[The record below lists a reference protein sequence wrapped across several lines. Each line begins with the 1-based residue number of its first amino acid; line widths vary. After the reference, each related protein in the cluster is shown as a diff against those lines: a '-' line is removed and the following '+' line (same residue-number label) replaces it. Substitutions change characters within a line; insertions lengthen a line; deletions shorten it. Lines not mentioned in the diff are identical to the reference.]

1 MALIMPRRRKKMDE
15 SCGLSKIFFIFVPIL
30 KQPKKNIRMKKH
42 FFRSTLWSII
52 AFLGVMLVSCG
63 SDSKDDDPVISEPTF
78 SSREFAFTADGGS
91 KNLSIKCDV
100 QPEVKVQSGSDWC
113 SVAHV
118 SSSAG
123 GTHTYSITAQANAL
137 TQTREATLVAT
148 VKGLSNTYSIAVTQE
163 AKAEEVTP
171 EPDPEPTPTPEPSE
185 SVSMT
190 TDPILALGMGWNLGN
205 QMDAFNNNVANE
217 TCWGNPKATQ
227 VLFTKLKEAGFS
239 SVRIP
244 VTWMGHI
251 GEAPSYTIETA
262 WMDRV
267 AEIVGYAKAAGLKA
281 IVNIH
286 HDGAESA
293 HWLDIK
299 TAATNADT
307 NAAIEAE
314 LAAIWTQIAEKFK
327 NEGDYLIFES
337 MNEIH
342 DGKWGWGDN
351 TKDGGK
357 QYKVFNEWQQVFV
370 DAVRAVGGENTNRF
384 LGIPGYCTNP
394 DLTIKNLVL
403 PTDKASNRLLVAVH
417 FYDPTE
423 YAINAK
429 YGQWGHTAQSGKKE
443 TWGDESNV
451 TTVFGNLKAKFT
463 DKGIPVYIGEMGCV
477 HRSNTTEESFRKYYL
492 EYVCKAAKEYGL
504 APIYWDNGSKD
515 TGGECFGLFN
525 RSTGAYLNNG
535 EEIVAL
541 MTNAVNN
548 TDASY
553 TLQSVY
559 DKAPN
564 P

>member
-1 MALIMPRRRKKMDE
+1 
-15 SCGLSKIFFIFVPIL
+15 
-30 KQPKKNIRMKKH
+30 MKKH
-42 FFRSTLWSII
+42 FFRSTLWSIL
-52 AFLGVMLVSCG
+52 AFMGLMLVACG
-63 SDSKDDDPVISEPTF
+63 SDSKEDDPVIAEPTF
-78 SSREFAFTADGGS
+78 SSRALSFKAEGGS
-91 KNLSIKCDV
+91 QSLSIKCDV

-113 SVAHV
+113 SVTHV
-118 SSSAG
+118 SSSAA
-123 GTHTYSITAQANAL
+123 GTHSYSVTAQANTL
-137 TQTREATLVAT
+137 TDKRSGSLLVT
-148 VKGLSNTYSIAVTQE
+148 VKGLSNTYEVTIAQE
-163 AKAEEVTP
+163 AAEP
-171 EPDPEPTPTPEPSE
+171 AKEPDPEPEPDPTPEPTE
-185 SVSMT
+185 SVAMST
-190 TDPILALGMGWNLGN
+190 NPILGLGMGWNLGN
-205 QMDAFNNNVANE
+205 QMDAYNNNVANE

-227 VLFTKLKEAGFS
+227 ELFTKLKASGFS

-244 VTWMGHI
+244 VTWLGHI
-251 GEAPSYTIETA
+251 GEAPSYTLDA
-262 WMDRV
+262 DWLNRV
-267 AEIVGYAKAAGLKA
+267 AEIVGYAKTAGLKA

-286 HDGAESA
+286 HDGADSA

-314 LAAIWTQIAEKFK
+314 LAAIWKQIAEKFK
-327 NEGDYLIFES
+327 SEGDYLIFES

-342 DGKWGWGDN
+342 DGGWGWGSN
-351 TKDGGK
+351 TSDGGK
-357 QYKVFNEWQQVFV
+357 QYAVYNEWQQVFV
-370 DAVRAVGGENTNRF
+370 DAVRSVGGENATRF

-403 PTDKASNRLLVAVH
+403 PKDEASNRLLVAVH
-417 FYDPTE
+417 FYDPYE
-423 YAINAK
+423 YTLNAK

-443 TWGDESNV
+443 SWGDESNV
-451 TTVFGNLKAKFT
+451 TTIFGNLKAAFT

-504 APIYWDNGSKD
+504 APIYWDNGSSSA
-515 TGGECFGLFN
+515 GAECSGLFN
-525 RSTGAYLNNG
+525 RTTGAYLNNG
-535 EEIVAL
+535 ADVVGV

-553 TLQSVY
+553 TLQNVY

>member
-1 MALIMPRRRKKMDE
+1 
-15 SCGLSKIFFIFVPIL
+15 
-30 KQPKKNIRMKKH
+30 
-42 FFRSTLWSII
+42 
-52 AFLGVMLVSCG
+52 
-63 SDSKDDDPVISEPTF
+63 
-78 SSREFAFTADGGS
+78 
-91 KNLSIKCDV
+91 
-100 QPEVKVQSGSDWC
+100 
-113 SVAHV
+113 
-118 SSSAG
+118 
-123 GTHTYSITAQANAL
+123 
-137 TQTREATLVAT
+137 
-148 VKGLSNTYSIAVTQE
+148 
-163 AKAEEVTP
+163 
-171 EPDPEPTPTPEPSE
+171 
-185 SVSMT
+185 
-190 TDPILALGMGWNLGN
+190 
-205 QMDAFNNNVANE
+205 
-217 TCWGNPKATQ
+217 
-227 VLFTKLKEAGFS
+227 
-239 SVRIP
+239 
-244 VTWMGHI
+244 
-251 GEAPSYTIETA
+251 
-262 WMDRV
+262 
-267 AEIVGYAKAAGLKA
+267 
-281 IVNIH
+281 
-286 HDGAESA
+286 
-293 HWLDIK
+293 
-299 TAATNADT
+299 
-307 NAAIEAE
+307 
-314 LAAIWTQIAEKFK
+314 
-327 NEGDYLIFES
+327 
-337 MNEIH
+337 
-342 DGKWGWGDN
+342 
-351 TKDGGK
+351 
-357 QYKVFNEWQQVFV
+357 
-370 DAVRAVGGENTNRF
+370 
-384 LGIPGYCTNP
+384 
-394 DLTIKNLVL
+394 VL